1 MTNLEKLRTA
11 TPKQIADMLC
21 KCLKNCSACPHSFR
35 ECCSNGEK
43 NGFEEWLNEETIAPE
58 DAPEDV
64 FKGWVKLKTMNNS
77 TIRIDASKIVALGP
91 RFSDAAAESTGA
103 ITKVYTIGAECNPW
117 LICDS
122 VDEVMRK
129 IKKALQEK

>member
-1 MTNLEKLRTA
+1 MTNLEKLKTA
-11 TPKQIADMLC
+11 TPGQIRDMFC
-21 KCLKNCSACPHSFR
+21 ENCDKCPSFIFER
-35 ECCSNGEK
+35 CDAGK
-43 NGFEEWLNEETIAPE
+43 NGFVEWLNEEAIAPE

-64 FKGWVKLKTMNNS
+64 FKGWVKLKTINNS

-91 RFSDAAAESTGA
+91 RFSDAAAELTVA

-117 LICDS
+117 LVCDS